1 MYRTQHNL
9 EVAQKDL
16 QIHQTELSHLR
27 QQISQLEQI
36 RTQFQN
42 ESEQLKQQC
51 RQFEQQI
58 FDKDQSKKNADLLI
72 DQYRQQLTDE
82 KQLRLSKNYFNS
94 KFSILID
101 SIFLETDSEFE
112 NLRLKHLQLTTEHE
126 QLNTT
131 KKDFETNEL
140 NTRRKNEE
148 INRSRQAILD
158 RTRDEYEK
166 LLRKYNDLDEVYR
179 ELVNL
184 REKDTCKNQ
193 LIFLFLFFR
202 LFQLNLKQFVMNL
215 NVYIMKILN

>member
-1 MYRTQHNL
+1 LYRTQHNL